1 MTTGVEEPG
10 QPTGAGGAWWFWEVE
25 PEWADEEAIDT
36 GTADIADFVGPD
48 ATPFDAED
56 DELRRPP
63 VRRGRTVLGLAVLAT
78 ERLRARPPTGPF
90 LTGVG
95 LLQLGAAEA
104 GEMVRRAM
112 GPSRRV
118 VARGAE
124 LASRLPG
131 ATASRRS
138 LARSRE
144 RLGRVLDDAR
154 RRGEVTVAAGRAE
167 ASALVRSTMAEGLA
181 WAQEQALPQLVDGLV
196 PHLVDDVMPR
206 VMPRLID
213 GALPEIRS
221 RVVPAVVD
229 ELTNTGE
236 VQEALRHH
244 ARGVIDETLAH
255 LHRGADNH
263 LESAVRRLVRSPH
276 PERDGSEEPIPA
288 DEDMPMNAEQHDHR
302 HG

>member
-25 PEWADEEAIDT
+25 PEWADEEAIET
-36 GTADIADFVGPD
+36 GSGDIADFVGPD
-48 ATPFDAED
+48 ATPFDATD
-56 DELRRPP
+56 DEPPTRPLG
-63 VRRGRTVLGLAVLAT
+63 RGRTVLGLAVLAT
-78 ERLRARPPTGPF
+78 ERFRARPATGPF

-104 GEMVRRAM
+104 GEMVKRAM

-124 LASRLPG
+124 LAARLPG

-138 LARSRE
+138 LTRSRE
-144 RLGRVLDDAR
+144 RLGRVLQDAR

-181 WAQEQALPQLVDGLV
+181 WAQEQAVPELVDGLV

-229 ELTNTGE
+229 ELIRTGE
-236 VQEALRHH
+236 VQEAVRHH
-244 ARGVIDETLAH
+244 ARGVVDETIAH
-255 LHRGADNH
+255 LRRGADDH
-263 LESAVRRLVRSPH
+263 IESAFRRLIRSPH
-276 PERDGSEEPIPA
+276 PERDGSDEAAPA
-288 DEDMPMNAEQHDHR
+288 EADGALDPEHHDFR
-302 HG
+302 RG